1 MVTREAK
8 HFFCIGTAMTPF
20 TETVETHA
28 RPVERFSLAV
38 TRVDLRDA
46 LSVWQRNLEVY
57 IRLWKMHLVA
67 PLIEPVFTVF
77 AFGWGIG
84 SLIASRVEGISYLSF
99 VGAGVLA
106 FTVIMRALFET
117 TYGSY
122 FRMVYQSTYDAILA
136 TPVDAESLAF
146 AEICWA
152 VTKAAFDSLIILAVL
167 AAFGATTS
175 PFALLAPV
183 PLIVG
188 SIFIASLS
196 LGITAHVHDIDSFN
210 LYMAVFFSSVFL
222 CGAWFPIEVL
232 PPALRAIAWAIP
244 LTSAIDLARSLLTG
258 RFALRHIYES
268 LYLILM
274 AALFTEWALRSLRRR
289 MVA

>member
-1 MVTREAK
+1 MSFAASQNKIAPPGAVKRQ
-8 HFFCIGTAMTPF
+8 
-20 TETVETHA
+20 
-28 RPVERFSLAV
+28 LALALS
-38 TRVDLRDA
+38 RVDARDA
-46 LSVWQRNLEVY
+46 FSVWQRNMEVY
-57 IRLWKMHLVA
+57 IRLWKMHMVA

-84 SLIASRVEGISYLSF
+84 SLIAAQVEGISYLSF

-152 VTKAAFDSLIILAVL
+152 VTKAAFDSVVILAVL
-167 AAFGATTS
+167 TVFGAATS
-175 PFALLAPV
+175 PYALLSPV

-188 SIFIASLS
+188 SLFIASLS

-210 LYMAVFFSSVFL
+210 LYMAVFFSTVFL

-232 PPALRAIAWAIP
+232 PRALRLIAWIIP
-244 LTSAIDLARSLLTG
+244 LTSAIDLARAFLTG
-258 RFALRHIYES
+258 RFFARHIYES
-268 LYLILM
+268 LYLIVM
-274 AALFTEWALRSLRRR
+274 ALVFTEWALRSLRRR

>member
-1 MVTREAK
+1 MSVT
-8 HFFCIGTAMTPF
+8 TAESGSLQSSAP
-20 TETVETHA
+20 A
-28 RPVERFSLAV
+28 GRFSLALS
-38 TRVDLRDA
+38 RVNLRDA
-46 LSVWQRNLEVY
+46 LAVWRRNMEVY
-57 IRLWKMHLVA
+57 IRLWKMHMVA
-67 PLIEPVFTVF
+67 PLIEPIFTVF

-84 SLIASRVEGISYLSF
+84 ALIAARVEGVPYLSF

-117 TYGSY
+117 TYGAY

-152 VTKAAFDSLIILAVL
+152 VTKSMFDSVIILAVL
-167 AAFGATTS
+167 ALFGATTS
-175 PFALLAPV
+175 PFALLAPL
-183 PLIVG
+183 PLIAG
-188 SIFIASLS
+188 SFFIAGLS

-210 LYMAVFFSSVFL
+210 IYMAVFFSSIFL

-232 PPALRAIAWAIP
+232 PPALQLLAWALP
-244 LTSAIDLARSLLTG
+244 LTSAIDLARSFLTG
-258 RFALRHIYES
+258 RFFLRHIYES
-268 LYLILM
+268 LYLVVM
-274 AALFTEWALRSLRRR
+274 AVVFIEWALRCLRRR

>member
-1 MVTREAK
+1 MNVA
-8 HFFCIGTAMTPF
+8 A
-20 TETVETHA
+20 TETGPPQGSAPAPPRSSFAISRVEGW
-28 RPVERFSLAV
+28 
-38 TRVDLRDA
+38 DA
-46 LSVWQRNLEVY
+46 FSVWRRNLLVY
-57 IRLWKMHLVA
+57 IRQWKMHLVA

-84 SLIASRVEGISYLSF
+84 SLIAARVEGISYLSF

-136 TPVDAESLAF
+136 TPVEAESLAF

-152 VTKAAFDSLIILAVL
+152 VTKSALDSLVILMILVL
-167 AAFGATTS
+167 FGAATS
-175 PFALLAPV
+175 PFALLAPL
-183 PLIVG
+183 PLITG
-188 SIFIASLS
+188 SFFIAALS
-196 LGITAHVHDIDSFN
+196 LGVTAHVHDIDSFN
-210 LYMAVFFSSVFL
+210 LYMAVFFSSIFL

-232 PPALRAIAWAIP
+232 PRELRLLAWAIP
-244 LTSAIDLARSLLTG
+244 LTSAIDLTRALLTG
-258 RFALRHIYES
+258 RFFLRHIYEA
-268 LYLILM
+268 LYLVLSAII
-274 AALFTEWALRSLRRR
+274 FTEWALRSLRRR

>member
-1 MVTREAK
+1 MSIAATKTGASRSE
-8 HFFCIGTAMTPF
+8 TP
-20 TETVETHA
+20 A
-28 RPVERFSLAV
+28 RQRFSLALA
-38 TRVDLRDA
+38 RVDGRDA
-46 LSVWQRNLEVY
+46 SSVWQRNLLVY
-57 IRLWKMHLVA
+57 LRQWKMHMVA

-84 SLIASRVEGISYLSF
+84 SLIAARVEGVSYLSF

-136 TPVDAESLAF
+136 TPVEAESLAF

-152 VTKAAFDSLIILAVL
+152 VTKAALDSLIILAVL
-167 AAFGATTS
+167 ALFGAATS
-175 PFALLAPV
+175 YFALLSPV

-188 SIFIASLS
+188 SFFIAALS
-196 LGITAHVHDIDSFN
+196 LGVTAHVHDIDAFN
-210 LYMAVFFSSVFL
+210 LYMAVFFSSIFL

-232 PPALRAIAWAIP
+232 PQSLRLLAWAIP
-244 LTSAIDLARSLLTG
+244 LTSAIDLTRALLTG
-258 RFALRHIYES
+258 NFFLRHIYETV
-268 LYLILM
+268 YLTLTAII
-274 AALFTEWALRSLRRR
+274 FTEWALRSLRRR
-289 MVA
+289 MVS